1 MAKGE
6 TEPTE
11 QMLELSYSRDRQ
23 TANSS
28 SMLHAEPE
36 ELAL

>member
-11 QMLELSYSRDRQ
+11 QILKLSYSRDKQ
-23 TANSS
+23 VAMSS
-28 SMLHAEPE
+28 SIVHGEPE